1 MTDLKIVKPDDPEE
15 FDLESL
21 RLDPSHV
28 EAISAKIPIS
38 IPAHKPSRHD
48 WIRVHPTMQI
58 TVGAIVLK
66 DDKDEF
72 YVVTP
77 EMVSQLGD
85 DLVHF
90 TLYPF
95 VNRLNVLRLWPVRL
109 PSPDG
114 RVNEW
119 HRTAAIAAGMAQR
132 KWVRVAANQNLG
144 GYEIFEARN
153 QPPEPEWPALSL
165 ADMVRIAFHDR
176 GRIIK
181 DTDHPVVKLLAGR
194 L

>member
-1 MTDLKIVKPDDPEE
+1 MTELKIVKDPEE

-21 RLDPSHV
+21 RLDPSHL
-28 EAISAKIPIS
+28 EAVSAKIPIS

-48 WIRVHPTMQI
+48 WIRVHPSMAI
-58 TVGAIVLK
+58 SIGAIVLQ
-66 DDKDEF
+66 DERDEF
-72 YVVTP
+72 YVVVP
-77 EMVSQLGD
+77 EMASQLGD

-95 VNRLNVLRLWPVRL
+95 INRLNVLRLWPVKL
-109 PSPDG
+109 PNPDG

-119 HRTAAIAAGMAQR
+119 HRTAAIAARVAQR
-132 KWVRVAANQNLG
+132 KWIRVAANQNLG
-144 GYEIFEARN
+144 GYEIFEANN
-153 QPPEPEWPALSL
+153 QPPDPEWPDLTL

-181 DTDHPVVKLLAGR
+181 DVDHPVVKLLAGR